1 MSLTEILVS
10 HAAQLASSVVESHI
24 KKTDSDLVAPNNLAR
39 HLTTVANWSA
49 RVQVL
54 GHALDTD
61 AESIELH
68 YDATTRMFRGKNGE
82 SDKRSESTLLDA
94 QCHHILFGDP
104 GSGKSTSLKRVARTA
119 LQSPRK
125 NSNDTCQYPILIRL
139 SEIDQYVDMYYTIA
153 EILGFPIT
161 VVEEYAPSR
170 RKKSTS
176 RSLNKDADG
185 QDVEKI
191 PVSYIGEQKV
201 APYIA
206 SFLDD
211 SEALVLID
219 GLDELRYGLLSAV
232 LKDLRKMGLELA
244 RAKLI
249 VTSRMGL
256 SGTIGTLEGFDTLD
270 ILPLDRS
277 QVLQLASI
285 WTKNPDGFLEELNVV
300 TYKDLTDRP
309 LLLSQ
314 VAFIYQRYGTLP
326 KNPKEIY
333 QLVIELL
340 LKDWDADR
348 HVVRHSEYSE
358 FSVKRKAEFL
368 AELAFRLMYH
378 EKVIR
383 FEDQLLKEIY
393 SAICDKYQ
401 LPSGESSAVAAEIET
416 HTGIVVRSGFSEYEF
431 SHLSLQE
438 YLCADYIVRS
448 PLSEETVRL
457 IDIRPEPVAI
467 AIALASD
474 STSWICNLVTD
485 SYAMKSLSENIG
497 PFLTRLVAEAPVF
510 SRDSLLGYCVF
521 RLFTCLHEFSNDH
534 PFRKFI
540 SLIGVQ
546 ESVRLFL
553 SDRTNITVL
562 PVEGSRERLKLQYQR
577 SRHHISQPDST
588 QTFFVTK
595 STLNSFLLL
604 FNRSVDEL
612 EIS

>member
-1 MSLTEILVS
+1 MSLTEILVT
-10 HAAQLASSVVESHI
+10 HAAQLATSVIESQFNEANS
-24 KKTDSDLVAPNNLAR
+24 DSVAPNNLSR

-54 GHALDTD
+54 GHAMDTD
-61 AESIELH
+61 TESIELR

-82 SDKRSESTLLDA
+82 SDRRPESSLLDS

-104 GSGKSTSLKRVARTA
+104 GSGKSTSLKRIARTV
-119 LQSPRK
+119 LQSTHET
-125 NSNDTCQYPILIRL
+125 SNDTCQYPILIRL
-139 SEIDQYVDMYYTIA
+139 SEIEQYVDMYYTIA
-153 EILGFPIT
+153 ETLGFPIT
-161 VVEEYAPSR
+161 VVEENIPSR
-170 RKKSTS
+170 RHNGSTS
-176 RSLNKDADG
+176 ESGKERKVD
-185 QDVEKI
+185 KI
-191 PVSYIGEQKV
+191 PVSYIGKQKV
-201 APYIA
+201 APYMA
-206 SFLDD
+206 SFLDE
-211 SEALVLID
+211 SEALILID
-219 GLDELRYGLLSAV
+219 GLDELRYGLLAAV
-232 LKDLRKMGLELA
+232 LKDLRKMGLELE
-244 RAKLI
+244 RAKVI

-256 SGTIGTLEGFDTLD
+256 SGTVGILEGFDTLD
-270 ILPLDRS
+270 ILPLDRE
-277 QVLQLASI
+277 QVLQLAAI
-285 WTKNPDGFLEELNVV
+285 WTTDADGFLRELNAV
-300 TYKDLTDRP
+300 TYQDLTDRP

-314 VAFIYQRYGTLP
+314 VAFIYQRYGELP

-348 HVVRHSEYSE
+348 HIVRRSAYSE

-378 EKVIR
+378 ERVIR

-393 SAICDKYQ
+393 STICAKYQ

-416 HTGIVVRSGFSEYEF
+416 HTGIVVRSGYSEYEF

-485 SYAMKSLSENIG
+485 EYALNSLSGKMG

-510 SRDSLLGYCVF
+510 SPDGLLGYCAF
-521 RLFTCLHEFSNDH
+521 RLFTCIHDYSDEH
-534 PFRKFI
+534 PYSKFTK
-540 SLIGVQ
+540 LIGMQ
-546 ESVRLFL
+546 QSVDLLVSNRN
-553 SDRTNITVL
+553 TITLRSVTD
-562 PVEGSRERLKLQYQR
+562 SRERLILEYQR
-577 SRHHISQPDST
+577 PRHHISQPNSL
-588 QTFFVTK
+588 QTFHITK
-595 STLNSFLLL
+595 STLDSFLKL
-604 FNRSVDEL
+604 FNRSVTEL
-612 EIS
+612 NISGT